1 MRRRYREKEYRC
13 GDYLE
18 VDVFPVL
25 CDVKCAKGRKK
36 RYKPTSAMQERLN
49 QRNAERELT
58 RILNR
63 NFGRGDI
70 SVTLTYRA
78 DTLPKT
84 EEEAMDEEEDVVEIA
99 EEELLGT
106 EEKPVERTP
115 KATRRAA
122 PSRRHKPVKGKKQPD
137 YFLWVAITAGVIAL
151 LAIAFGIYNETTNV
165 AEEEPMEMYEP
176 LIETAAQ
183 SDPYGE
189 LNE

>member
-1 MRRRYREKEYRC
+1 
-13 GDYLE
+13 
-18 VDVFPVL
+18 
-25 CDVKCAKGRKK
+25 
-36 RYKPTSAMQERLN
+36 
-49 QRNAERELT
+49 
-58 RILNR
+58 
-63 NFGRGDI
+63 
-70 SVTLTYRA
+70 
-78 DTLPKT
+78 
-84 EEEAMDEEEDVVEIA
+84 MDEEEDVVEIA